1 MPRSAPIGNKNAR
14 NRRSQRAKG
23 AALAVLENVGKKGK
37 KSLYR
42 ILIDEGY
49 SHWTAKNPQQVFGT
63 KSAQEILHPM
73 LEAAEEARALAIAAI
88 LENKKFMH
96 KLPIT
101 DLALL
106 SNRMTNDI
114 DSMGGNKPNDENKN
128 ERLREY
134 ATIIGG
140 VLKEFGMSA

>member
-63 KSAQEILHPM
+63 KSAQ
-73 LEAAEEARALAIAAI
+73 
-88 LENKKFMH
+88 NFF
-96 KLPIT
+96 
-101 DLALL
+101 L
-106 SNRMTNDI
+106 SNRA
-114 DSMGGNKPNDENKN
+114 SGGLEVLFAILTRRPLSDCSDGLRRHETKFQQTR
-128 ERLREY
+128 ERE
-134 ATIIGG
+134 
-140 VLKEFGMSA
+140 S